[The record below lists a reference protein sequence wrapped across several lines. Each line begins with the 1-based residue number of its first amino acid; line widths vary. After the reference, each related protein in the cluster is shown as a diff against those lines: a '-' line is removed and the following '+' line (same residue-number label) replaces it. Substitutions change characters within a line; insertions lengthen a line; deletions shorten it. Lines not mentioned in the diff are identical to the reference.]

1 MEKIFHVYLM
11 AGKSGVLY
19 VGVTSNLLRRVYE
32 HKEKKRDGF
41 TERFNV
47 NKLVWYELHGTSQSA
62 IPREKQ
68 IKAWRR
74 SKKVALID
82 ARNPKWEDLTAELH

>member
-1 MEKIFHVYLM
+1 MEKIFHVYLT

-41 TERFNV
+41 TERFDQPEF
-47 NKLVWYELHGTSQSA
+47 LYQ
-62 IPREKQ
+62 
-68 IKAWRR
+68 
-74 SKKVALID
+74 
-82 ARNPKWEDLTAELH
+82 

>member
-11 AGKSGVLY
+11 ASKSGVLY

-32 HKEKKRDGF
+32 HKEKKLEGF
-41 TERFNV
+41 TERYNV
-47 NKLVWYELHGTSQSA
+47 NKLVWYELHDTSASA
-62 IPREKQ
+62 FPRETQ

>member
-11 AGKSGVLY
+11 ASKSGVLY

-32 HKEKKRDGF
+32 HKEKKLEGF
-41 TERFNV
+41 TERYNV
-47 NKLVWYELHGTSQSA
+47 NKLVWYELHATSESA
-62 IPREKQ
+62 LPRETQ

-74 SKKVALID
+74 SRKVALIN